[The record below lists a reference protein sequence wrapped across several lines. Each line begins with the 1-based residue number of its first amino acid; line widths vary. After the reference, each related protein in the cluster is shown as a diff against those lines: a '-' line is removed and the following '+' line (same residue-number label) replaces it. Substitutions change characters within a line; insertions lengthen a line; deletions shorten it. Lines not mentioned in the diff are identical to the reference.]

1 MLYQAYE
8 MLHTMM
14 RPYREVAILSGKM
27 LKHPMNF
34 FANTTAGK
42 ATAAALDLFESTTR
56 RYGKPEWGLS
66 DPVIDTK
73 DNHIAKLTIDTV
85 LKKPFCHL
93 LHFNRTSPILK
104 KRNDPKVLV
113 VAPMSGHYATLL
125 RGTVETLIVDH
136 DVYITDWIDARE
148 VSQKEGHFHL
158 EDFISYVIEFTQFIG
173 SDTHIIAVCQPG
185 PPTLA
190 ATAIMCENKDP
201 LRPASIILMGSP
213 IDPRK
218 SPTTPNK
225 LATQKPISWF
235 SQNVIHTVPMPYAGT
250 GRAVYPGFLQLTG
263 FMTMNL
269 ERHYNAHLKLF
280 ENLVKDDGDSVE
292 KHHDFYDEYLSV
304 MDMTAEF
311 YLETIEK
318 VFQKFE
324 LPQGKLM
331 YKGRKV
337 NLAAITDVALMTIEG
352 QRDDISGVGQ
362 TKAAHDICKNIPQS
376 KQQYYLHPT
385 VGHYGVFNGSKW
397 RTEIK
402 PEIAKFIRKNP
413 NTGDIPKAKKTK

>member
-8 MLHTMM
+8 MLHSIM
-14 RPYREVAILSGKM
+14 RPYRAMAILSGKM
-27 LKHPMNF
+27 LKHPMNL
-34 FANTTAGK
+34 FAATNASK
-42 ATAAALDLFESTTR
+42 ATVAALDLFESTTR
-56 RYGKPEWGLS
+56 RYGKPEWVLD
-66 DPVIDTK
+66 DPVIDNNTT
-73 DNHIAKLTIDTV
+73 AKLSIKTV
-85 LKKPFCHL
+85 HKKPFCDL
-93 LHFNRTSPILK
+93 LHFKRTSPILK
-104 KRNDPKVLV
+104 KRTDPKVLV

-125 RGTVETLIVDH
+125 RGTVEALLPDH
-136 DVYITDWIDARE
+136 DVYITDWIDARQ
-148 VSQKEGHFHL
+148 VPKSEGKFGL
-158 EDFISYVIEFTQFIG
+158 EDFIAYVIEFTQFIG

-185 PPTLA
+185 PATLA
-190 ATAIMCENKDP
+190 AAAIMSEDKDP

-218 SPTTPNK
+218 SPTKPNK
-225 LATQKPISWF
+225 LATQKPIEWF
-235 SQNVIHTVPMPYAGT
+235 AQNVIHNVPLPYAGFS
-250 GRAVYPGFLQLTG
+250 RSVYPGFLQLTG

-269 ERHYNAHLKLF
+269 ERHYNAHVKLF

-292 KHHDFYDEYLSV
+292 KHHEFYDEYLSV
-304 MDMTAEF
+304 MDMTSEF

-324 LPQGKLM
+324 LPQGTLQ
-331 YKGRKV
+331 YKGRYV
-337 NLAAITDVALMTIEG
+337 NPKAITDVALMTIEG

-362 TKAAHDICKNIPQS
+362 TKAAHDICKNIPKS

-402 PEIAKFIRKNP
+402 PEIAKFIRQNP
-413 NTGDIPKAKKTK
+413 KTGK

>member
-8 MLHTMM
+8 MLHTLM
-14 RPYREVAILSGKM
+14 RPYRAMAMLSGKM

-34 FANTTAGK
+34 FADTAAGK

-66 DPVIDTK
+66 DPVIDV
-73 DNHIAKLTIDTV
+73 DNNKTAKLTIDTV
-85 LKKPFCHL
+85 LEKPFCHL
-93 LHFNRTSPILK
+93 LHFNRISPVLK
-104 KRNDPKVLV
+104 KRHDPKVLV

-148 VSQKEGHFHL
+148 VSAKKGKFNL
-158 EDFISYVIEFTQFIG
+158 EDFISYLIEFTQFIG
-173 SDTHIIAVCQPG
+173 QDTHIIAVCQPG
-185 PPTLA
+185 PAALA
-190 ATAIMCENKDP
+190 AAAIMSEDKDP

-218 SPTTPNK
+218 SPTKPNK

-235 SQNVIHTVPMPYAGT
+235 AQNVIHSVPLPYGGV
-250 GRAVYPGFLQLTG
+250 GRSVYPGFLQLTG

-269 ERHYNAHLKLF
+269 ERHYNAHIKLF

-292 KHHDFYDEYLSV
+292 KHREFYDEYLSV

-311 YLETIEK
+311 YLDTIEK
-318 VFQKFE
+318 VFQNFE
-324 LPQGKLM
+324 LPQGKLV

-337 NLAAITDVALMTIEG
+337 NPETITDVALMTIEG

-362 TKAAHDICKNIPQS
+362 TKAAHDICTNLPKS

-402 PEIAKFIRKNP
+402 PEIAKFIRNHPK
-413 NTGDIPKAKKTK
+413 TGENK